1 MLKSLQKQISTRN
14 STTLEYA
21 LIIVTALIP
30 LFFNYPYRINL
41 FLAWEGA
48 FRMSQGEIPY
58 RDFGSPVGYG
68 FWLLPALFFKIF
80 GAYVYTLL
88 VVQAF
93 INIVSGF
100 AFRWLLKIFS
110 ISSSTRLLPL
120 LVYCLSYSMFNFWP
134 WYNHF
139 VFVVELL
146 GLCFICNEVLKP
158 IDSRSSFKLIVGA
171 FLIALTFLTKQDTG
185 GLSICIT
192 IAILVFDFI
201 YERKIKTS
209 LVFIGGYAISMAL
222 LILPFLPY
230 EFKYWFN
237 MGQYPHNARVD
248 KFDIINEFFGAS
260 AFIKLYMVI
269 ILVMIIAKFNIILSW
284 RKEKAYFLFALIVI
298 AVIAQASIIQVT
310 SYTPI
315 DGNIYFHSFAFAFIA
330 YHFSTQIDF
339 SKVLNLTLIS
349 FLVCLW
355 WSGVFWTRF
364 LRERF
369 QKILVD
375 TSGQKKNV
383 ISKRTYLM
391 GNDSTALEGGN
402 SRSKWIVSGIPSF
415 KRIKIPEGTEKGMR
429 QIMDLPESKK
439 KDLKMLNMSE
449 LTPLAFDMGYTLE
462 KGAQYPLW
470 YHKGVAFFDR
480 EVNSFCDKITNK
492 EYDIILFEDIPNVNQ
507 FYPYEV
513 RDCMRKHY
521 KFKFKFLAPRIP
533 EISYVEVYTKE

>member
-1 MLKSLQKQISTRN
+1 MLKAFQTQISNRN
-14 STTLEYA
+14 SRTLEYA

-68 FWLLPALFFKIF
+68 FWILPAFFFKIF

-88 VVQAF
+88 IVQAF
-93 INIVSGF
+93 INLVSGF

-110 ISSSTRLLPL
+110 LSSSARLLPL

-146 GLCFICNEVLKP
+146 GLCFLCNEILKP
-158 IDSRSSFKLIVGA
+158 IGERSSIKLVVSA
-171 FLIALTFLTKQDTG
+171 FFIAFSFLTKQDTG
-185 GLSICIT
+185 GLSFCVAV
-192 IAILVFDFI
+192 AILIFDFI
-201 YERKIKTS
+201 YERKIKTPIF
-209 LVFIGGYAISMAL
+209 FIGGYVVSLAL
-222 LILPFLPY
+222 MIAPFLPY
-230 EFKYWFN
+230 EFNYWFN
-237 MGQYPHNARVD
+237 MGQFPHNARVD

-260 AFIKLYMVI
+260 EFIKIYLVLI
-269 ILVMIIAKFNIILSW
+269 FFILISRFNVTLGW
-284 RKEKAYFLFALIVI
+284 QKEKKYFLLALVVI
-298 AVIAQASIIQVT
+298 AILAQASIIQVT

-315 DGNIYFHSFAFAFIA
+315 DGNIYFHSFAFAFIVC
-330 YHFSTQIDF
+330 HFSSQINF
-339 SKVLNLTLIS
+339 AKIFNLTLIS
-349 FLVCLW
+349 FLICLW

-364 LRERF
+364 LKERV
-369 QKILVD
+369 QKFLVD
-375 TSGQKKNV
+375 PSASGKNV
-383 ISKRTYLM
+383 ISKRTFLM
-391 GNDSTALEGGN
+391 GNDSTSTEGAN
-402 SRSKWIVSGIPSF
+402 SRSKWIVSTIPSF
-415 KRIKIPEGTEKGMR
+415 KRIKIPESTDNGMK
-429 QIMDLPESKK
+429 QIMNMPESKK

-449 LTPLAFDMGYTLE
+449 LTPLAFDIGYVLE
-462 KGAQYPLW
+462 KGQQYPLW

-480 EVNSFCDKITNK
+480 EVNSFCDKIANK

-513 RDCMRKHY
+513 RDCMKQHY